1 VVEVSSHRDDANG
14 PSRSA
19 SKEPL
24 TAAQLRALPP
34 LVDLMTAAHVLGLGR
49 TTAYELARAGLW
61 PSPLLRI
68 GRRFKVPT
76 APLLA
81 LLDLPDGQPSPT
93 PVRVR
98 RWHERGDLAG
108 DAG

>member
-1 VVEVSSHRDDANG
+1 VVEVSIHRNDANG
-14 PSRSA
+14 PSGSA
-19 SKEPL
+19 GREPL
-24 TAAQLRALPP
+24 TAAQLRALPA
-34 LVDLMTAAHVLGLGR
+34 LVDLMTAARVLGLGR

-81 LLDLPDGQPSPT
+81 LLDLPDGQTSPT
-93 PVRVR
+93 PAGVL
-98 RWHERGDLAG
+98 RWHELGDLAG

>member
-1 VVEVSSHRDDANG
+1 MSSHRNEANG

-19 SKEPL
+19 GKEPL
-24 TAAQLRALPP
+24 TAAQLQALPP
-34 LVDLMTAAHVLGLGR
+34 LVDLMTAARVLGLGR

-61 PSPLLRI
+61 PTPMLRI

-81 LLDLPDGQPSPT
+81 LLDLPSSQPSPT
-93 PVRVR
+93 PARVL

>member
-1 VVEVSSHRDDANG
+1 MSMHRNDMNG

-19 SKEPL
+19 FKEPL
-24 TAAQLRALPP
+24 TVAQLRALPP
-34 LVDLMTAAHVLGLGR
+34 LVDLMTAARVLGLGR

-61 PSPLLRI
+61 PTPLVRI
-68 GRRFKVPT
+68 GRRFKVPS

-81 LLDLPDGQPSPT
+81 LLDLPSGQPSST
-93 PVRVR
+93 PARVL

>member
-1 VVEVSSHRDDANG
+1 MNSHRNDANG
-14 PSRSA
+14 PSRSPGKA
-19 SKEPL
+19 PL

-34 LVDLMTAAHVLGLGR
+34 LLDLMTAARVLGLGR

-61 PSPLLRI
+61 PTPLLRI

-81 LLDLPDGQPSPT
+81 LIDLPSGQPSPT
-93 PVRVR
+93 PVGVL
-98 RWHERGDLAG
+98 RWHERSDLAG

>member
-1 VVEVSSHRDDANG
+1 M
-14 PSRSA
+14 SA
-19 SKEPL
+19 AE
-24 TAAQLRALPP
+24 LRALPP

-61 PSPLLRI
+61 PSPLLRV

-76 APLLA
+76 GPLLA
-81 LLDLPDGQPSPT
+81 LLELPSDRATELAPCVP
-93 PVRVR
+93 
-98 RWHERGDLAG
+98 RWHEGDDLVG

>member
-1 VVEVSSHRDDANG
+1 MERNAVNG
-14 PSRSA
+14 PSGSA
-19 SKEPL
+19 GGEPL
-24 TAAQLRALPP
+24 TAAQLQALPP
-34 LVDLMTAAHVLGLGR
+34 LVDLMTAARVLGLGR

-76 APLLA
+76 APLL
-81 LLDLPDGQPSPT
+81 DLPDGQPSPT
-93 PVRVR
+93 PVRVL